1 MPERTDCTAA
11 QAVRK
16 FKKMM
21 KHSRKATAD
30 AERLFLLGYGGRNVV
45 RLETI
50 VIIGNVRFAEP
61 DFELIIVF
69 YVACSSKCTVIAEVP
84 YFIPF
89 NVGHRSLCKAAVFNN
104 VADAALGGDFY
115 DTFPVRGF
123 EVLRGCI
130 FVRKL
135 GRKLLN
141 AVRIISTDEKGL
153 FVIFKQSVMN
163 QITPAEKNIA
173 LHVFIVAV
181 PRNKV
186 CLLYTSPSPRD
197 S

>member
-1 MPERTDCTAA
+1 MPEKTDCTAA

-16 FKKMM
+16 FKNMM

-89 NVGHRSLCKAAVFNN
+89 NVGHRSLCKTAVFNN
-104 VADAALGGDFY
+104 VADAALGGDF
-115 DTFPVRGF
+115 TIRFP
-123 EVLRGCI
+123 
-130 FVRKL
+130 
-135 GRKLLN
+135 
-141 AVRIISTDEKGL
+141 
-153 FVIFKQSVMN
+153 SVVS
-163 QITPAEKNIA
+163 K
-173 LHVFIVAV
+173 
-181 PRNKV
+181 
-186 CLLYTSPSPRD
+186 Y
-197 S
+197 